1 MKQKDKNVSY
11 YVSVLLIPVMDGLC
25 RVIRPRVHLASV
37 NIVHI
42 NMQLQLCRS
51 TIHLPKI

>member
-1 MKQKDKNVSY
+1 MKQKNKNESY
-11 YVSVLLIPVMDGLC
+11 YVSLLLIPVMNGLRC
-25 RVIRPRVHLASV
+25 VIRPRVHLASV

-42 NMQLQLCRS
+42 NMQLQSCRS